1 MFFLIVKV
9 MKIRMTTLIVNFA
22 PCIFPELELFI
33 NKRNLPGC
41 KTVKVMKH
49 RIRKSMQFPRI
60 RAFHQQQK
68 LT

>member
-9 MKIRMTTLIVNFA
+9 MKIWMTSLIVNFD

-41 KTVKVMKH
+41 KTVKVMKNK
-49 RIRKSMQFPRI
+49 IKKSIYFPRL
-60 RAFHQQQK
+60 RALHQQQK